1 VRHDGPSADRQLS
14 VRPSLRWSFAC
25 VVVALCA
32 WVPGCARSIDGTPVA
47 SDPAGAL
54 PTPPSSSTTTT
65 KSIQNYDISRLH
77 QLQGGFP
84 AGFNQVEATAVTTL
98 GPDAETFFAIGA
110 GDVVAVD
117 PPRCRALLQPV
128 RAPSDAQFIMV
139 GGIGKG
145 AILVGAVNSPEPL
158 EETTLLAGCE
168 KIAVRQRLSGQQ
180 LGWTVTHRPG
190 PSIDGVVTTE
200 SMAVADREGTKSYVL
215 AAFLSRTVAVAVQG
229 VLPGNPDAEDVFQ
242 DLLVKAVN
250 IVRAA

>member
-1 VRHDGPSADRQLS
+1 MRR
-14 VRPSLRWSFAC
+14 SLGWSIAC

-47 SDPAGAL
+47 SDSAGEL
-54 PTPPSSSTTTT
+54 PTPSSTTTT
-65 KSIQNYDISRLH
+65 TTTNSVQDYDISRLR

-84 AGFNQVEATAVTTL
+84 SGFNQVDATAVTTL
-98 GPDAETFFAIGA
+98 GPDADTFFAIGA

-128 RAPSDAQFIMV
+128 RAPGDAQFIMV

-158 EETTLLAGCE
+158 VETTRLAGCDQ
-168 KIAVRQRLSGQQ
+168 IAVRQRLSGQQ

-200 SMAVADREGTKSYVL
+200 SMAVADRGGAKSYVL